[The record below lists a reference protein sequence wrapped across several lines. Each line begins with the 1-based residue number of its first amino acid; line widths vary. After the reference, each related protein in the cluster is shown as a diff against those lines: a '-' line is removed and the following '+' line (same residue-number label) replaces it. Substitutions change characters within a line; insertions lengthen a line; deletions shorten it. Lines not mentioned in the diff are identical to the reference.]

1 MSSNTTNSTAVFIPN
16 FKNCDEVSEQC
27 PVEAQMYGDYF
38 TKAACIWFTLLYFTC
53 FGTQLFYGWRAK
65 TWSYAAWLGVGTV
78 FEGMGYAARIVMC
91 DDPWN
96 FYAFLV
102 QNLGLV
108 LAPTF
113 IAASISIIFKHLIDW
128 YGAEWSLFRPKLLPW
143 ILVGSDMVSIL
154 VQGTGGAV
162 SSMASNKSGKEAKN
176 LMDAGN
182 GLLLGGTIFQVVNM
196 VACGGIMLL
205 YLWKRQ
211 QSLGRFRSRLGS
223 GDPQDSGK
231 SSNGRG
237 QYDFEATLKV
247 YIWSLV
253 VAYNLI
259 IVRCIYRSVEM
270 ASGWGSDIMKTEA
283 IFITFESQ
291 ILLTTVAVLT
301 IFHPYVFFPVAGRGG
316 ITRASGSVQ
325 SDIQDLRPMN

>member
-1 MSSNTTNSTAVFIPN
+1 MSSNSTNSTVVFIPTFN
-16 FKNCDEVSEQC
+16 TCDEVNEQC

-38 TKAACIWFTLLYFTC
+38 TKSACIWFTLLYFTC
-53 FGTQLFYGWRAK
+53 FCTQMLYAWRSKA
-65 TWSYAAWLGVGTV
+65 WSYGAWFGVGTA
-78 FEGMGYAARIVMC
+78 FEAMGYAARIIMC

-96 FYAFLV
+96 FNAFLA

-113 IAASISIIFKHLIDW
+113 IAAATSIIFKHLIDW
-128 YGAEWSLFRPKLLPW
+128 YGSEWSLFRPALLPW
-143 ILVGSDMVSIL
+143 ILVGSDMVSIA

-162 SSMASNKSGKEAKN
+162 APMASSKSGKEAQD
-176 LMDAGN
+176 LMDIGN

-196 VACGGIMLL
+196 VVCGGIMLL

-223 GDPQDSGK
+223 SDLQDSGK
-231 SSNGRG
+231 ASGGKG

-259 IVRCIYRSVEM
+259 LVRCIYRAIEM

-283 IFITFESQ
+283 IFITFESHM
-291 ILLTTVAVLT
+291 ILTAVALMT
-301 IFHPYVFFPVAGRGG
+301 IFHPHVFFPVAGRGG
-316 ITRASGSVQ
+316 GARSRRSVH
-325 SDIQDLRPMN
+325 SDIQELRPMN